1 MPQNNFNQRKKAI
14 LEKADKSSIGNW
26 DKKILALC
34 NKINSL
40 ENFYTTSSCSGR
52 AVLMIDQE
60 KKSEG
65 LFIEVSHEKISFEWL
80 KDKLEKISKKP
91 KYSEKIIKF
100 KTESPILHIVAK
112 DFDSASEF
120 LEKAKHSGFKRS
132 GINTLRKN
140 ILLELISTEKIEFPI
155 IDQGRIL
162 VNDKFM
168 ELIVK
173 QANKKLEKGWK
184 KIEKL
189 EKTIQ
194 E

>member
-1 MPQNNFNQRKKAI
+1 MSKDVFQQRKNSVLK
-14 LEKADKSSIGNW
+14 KQDKSSIGNW
-26 DKKILALC
+26 DKKIISLC
-34 NKINSL
+34 DKINSL

-65 LFIEVSHEKISFEWL
+65 LFLEISHEKISFEWL
-80 KDKLEKISKKP
+80 KSSLEEISKNP
-91 KYSEKIIKF
+91 KFSEKTIKF

-112 DFDSASEF
+112 TPENASDL

-155 IDQGRIL
+155 IDQGQIL
-162 VNDKFM
+162 VNDKFLK
-168 ELIVK
+168 LITK
-173 QANKKLEKGWK
+173 QTNQKLERGWK